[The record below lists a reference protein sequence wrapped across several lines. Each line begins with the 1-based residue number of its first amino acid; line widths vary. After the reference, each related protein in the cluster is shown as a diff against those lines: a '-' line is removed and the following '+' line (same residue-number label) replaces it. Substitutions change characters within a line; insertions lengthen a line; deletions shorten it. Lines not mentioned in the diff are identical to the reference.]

1 MNTQEQINQIFKE
14 AKTDPNIFGL
24 YFNGSRGKGLAT
36 EFSDYD
42 VDMVVKDEA
51 KAEYEKKYS
60 NLGNPD
66 IEINIMTLQELKDN
80 AEFGSDS
87 FWNRYSFAHIKVDL
101 DKTGEIQKIIDTKST
116 IPTDRKES
124 FVNSALDHYI
134 NQVYRSVKCFRDG
147 NLKASHLEAAESM
160 EPLLNA
166 IFALEGR
173 IRPYHK
179 YLEWE
184 LTNYPLSKLPWDKDQ
199 FLDILLK
206 IIQTADIKIQQETLK
221 AVEGVFRTEG
231 FNKVFD
237 DWKEKLPWMENFN
250 YKT

>member
-1 MNTQEQINQIFKE
+1 MNTQEQVDQIFKE
-14 AKTDPNIFGL
+14 AKNDPNILGL
-24 YFNGSRGKGLAT
+24 YFNGSKGKGLVT

-42 VDMVVKDEA
+42 LDMIVKDEA

-60 NLGNPD
+60 NIGNPN
-66 IEINIMTLQELKDN
+66 IEINVMTLQELKDN

-87 FWNRYSFAHIKVDL
+87 FWNRYSFVHLKAGL
-101 DKTGEIQKIIDTKST
+101 DKTGEIQKIIDTKAV
-116 IPTDRKES
+116 IPADRKEN
-124 FVNSALDHYI
+124 FINSALDHYI

-147 NLKASHLEAAESM
+147 NLKASQLEAAESV

-166 IFALEGR
+166 VFALESR

-184 LTNYPLSKLPWDKDQ
+184 LTNFPLIKLPWNKDQ
-199 FLDILLK
+199 FLETLLK
-206 IIQTADIKIQQETLK
+206 IIKTADIKTQQETLK
-221 AVEGVFRTEG
+221 NVEATFRKEG

-237 DWKEKLPWMENFN
+237 DWKEKLPWMENF
-250 YKT
+250 KQ